1 MEIDPGVLELAWIQ
15 SKLKRSPRWPA
26 GHLRGAALALQ
37 RGDLVFA
44 ANSLS
49 AAAHLGY
56 NDQSDRQ
63 AALLHGKLYIA
74 AGEFAR
80 AVEVLKPSVVGAKDP
95 VQVREELI
103 AAFVGLERYG
113 EALAV
118 LHRIPEAERGPE
130 LSTLK
135 VFLERKLSGSPL
147 SEQSS
152 SR

>member
-1 MEIDPGVLELAWIQ
+1 
-15 SKLKRSPRWPA
+15 
-26 GHLRGAALALQ
+26 
-37 RGDLVFA
+37 VFA